1 MKLAQFE
8 AGLSAQLARETTRPH
23 PVPNAH
29 THTHTT
35 PCPAV
40 MALVGELD
48 EDDLVYVKRE
58 VEERLGSLGR

>member
-1 MKLAQFE
+1 MRSSRE
-8 AGLSAQLARETTRPH
+8 GPHARTPS
-23 PVPNAH
+23 PMH

-35 PCPAV
+35 PRPAV